1 MNFRRNENFYNDGV
15 VYQEPCGMKSL
26 VHPVAENCQKEPYR
40 LAVFDMDGT
49 SINASSPSLLVK
61 KLIFERRLSLRDSA
75 YIAKWAMTYKFHLPR
90 ENNPVREKVFTA
102 FAGKNAKDVT
112 LELEQFAENE
122 IVPHI
127 RKAAVDLMN
136 EHIQN
141 GLVTILLSASFD
153 CVVSR
158 MMLSMPVNYGIAT
171 LMKIGNEGKMTNV
184 VLGTAPE
191 GEGKPEVLKNFANA
205 VFGEGRWVVDF
216 AYGDHMSDDGVLKM
230 AKHPVAVCPDRQLL
244 KYAQQHNWEIAE
256 W

>member
-1 MNFRRNENFYNDGV
+1 MR
-15 VYQEPCGMKSL
+15 SL
-26 VHPVAENCQKEPYR
+26 KHPVSEKCQKEPYR

-49 SINASSPSLLVK
+49 SINASSPSLLVR
-61 KLIFERRLSLRDSA
+61 KLIGERRLSLRDTA

-112 LELEQFAENE
+112 LELEQFAEDE

-127 RKAAVDLMN
+127 RKTAVDLMN
-136 EHIQN
+136 SHIKN

-171 LMKIGNEGKMTNV
+171 LMRIDDSGRMTNEV
-184 VLGTAPE
+184 QGVAPE
-191 GEGKPEVLKNFANA
+191 GDGKPEVLKSFANA
-205 VFGEGRWVVDF
+205 VFGEGNWVVDY

-244 KYAQQHNWEIAE
+244 KHAQQHGWEIVE

>member
-1 MNFRRNENFYNDGV
+1 MDYRENDNFYNDGV
-15 VYQEPCGMKSL
+15 VFQHPCGMRSL
-26 VHPVAENCQKEPYR
+26 VNPLNENVLKDPFK

-49 SINASSPSLLVK
+49 SINASSPSKLVK
-61 KLIFERRLSLRDSA
+61 KLIRERRLSFSDSA
-75 YIAKWAMTYKFHLPR
+75 YIAKWALTYKFHLPR

-112 LELEQFAENE
+112 LELEQFAEDE

-127 RKAAVDLMN
+127 RKSATELMKK
-136 EHIQN
+136 HIEN
-141 GLVTILLSASFD
+141 GLVVILLSASFD

-158 MMLSMPVNYGIAT
+158 MMLSMPANFGIAT
-171 LMKIGNEGKMTNV
+171 LMKIDDEGKITNEV
-184 VLGTAPE
+184 QGTAPE
-191 GEGKPEVLKNFANA
+191 GDGKPEVLKLFANE
-205 VFGEGRWVVDF
+205 VFGEGNWVVDY

-244 KYAQQHNWEIAE
+244 KHAKEHNWDIVH

>member
-1 MNFRRNENFYNDGV
+1 MNYRDNENFYNKGV
-15 VYQEPCGMKSL
+15 VFQEPCGMKSL
-26 VHPVAENCQKEPYR
+26 VNPVLENCKKKPYR

-49 SINASSPSLLVK
+49 SINASSPSLLVR
-61 KLIFERRLSLRDSA
+61 KLISERRLSFRDTA

-102 FAGKNAKDVT
+102 FAGRNAKDVN
-112 LELEQFAENE
+112 LELEQFAEDE

-127 RKAAVDLMN
+127 RKTAVDLMN
-136 EHIQN
+136 EHIED

-171 LMKIGNEGKMTNV
+171 LMKIDDAGKITNEV
-184 VLGTAPE
+184 QGTAPE
-191 GEGKPEVLKNFANA
+191 GDGKPEVLRTFANA
-205 VFGEGRWVVDF
+205 VFGEGNWVVDF

-244 KYAQQHNWEIAE
+244 KYAKEHGWEIAE